1 VAIRVTATGPPDATG
16 PPYAAARPP
25 DAAAWFA
32 KSYGR
37 DPDGAWFAPGRVN
50 LMGGP
55 DYTEGFV
62 LPFALGAGVTVT
74 AARRKDRRLAL
85 VSRQQDTQQD
95 TEPIELDIDTLKPGS
110 VPGWAAYPAGVAWA
124 LRQAGH
130 LEHGADISIDADL
143 PVGASLSSS
152 AALECATALAL
163 TELHQPPLPRPEL
176 AALTRRAENDFVGVP
191 SGIMDQIAALLSQA
205 GHALLLDCRT
215 GTGTPVPLDPAAA
228 GLTLMVIDTRAPHAL
243 GDGRYAERRRACDR
257 AASALGVRSLRDVTD
272 PGQLTRLSS
281 DPALQR
287 LAGHVLDEQRRVRQA
302 AALLR
307 AGDQASIGPLL
318 TASHHSLRDRF
329 RFSWPQA
336 DEAVTAAIEAGANG
350 ARMTGGG
357 FGGSVIALVPAQAA
371 TQVRQNVT
379 DRFTHHHWPAPHF
392 LDAEPSDAARRVPV
406 RAVQ

>member
-1 VAIRVTATGPPDATG
+1 MT
-16 PPYAAARPP
+16 
-25 DAAAWFA
+25 AAAWFA

-37 DPDGAWFAPGRVN
+37 EPDGTWFAPGRVN

-62 LPFALGAGVTVT
+62 LPFALGAGVTVA
-74 AARRKDRRLAL
+74 AARRKDRRIAL
-85 VSRQQDTQQD
+85 TSRQQDTQQDTRQD
-95 TEPIELDIDTLKPGS
+95 TEPIELDIDTLEPGS
-110 VPGWAAYPAGVAWA
+110 VSGWASYPAGVAWA
-124 LRQAGH
+124 LRQAGY
-130 LEHGADISIDADL
+130 LEHGADLAIDADL

-152 AALECATALAL
+152 AALECAIALAL

-191 SGIMDQIAALLSQA
+191 SGIMDQMAALLSQA

-228 GLTLMVIDTRAPHAL
+228 GLTMMVIDTRAPHAL
-243 GDGRYAERRRACDR
+243 GDGRYAERRRACER

-287 LAGHVLDEQRRVRQA
+287 LAGHVLDEQRRVLQA
-302 AALLR
+302 ADLLR

-329 RFSWPQA
+329 HFSWPQA

-357 FGGSVIALVPAQAA
+357 FGGSVIALLPAQAA

-379 DRFTHHHWPAPHF
+379 ARFTRHHWPAPRF
-392 LDAEPSDAARRVPV
+392 LDAVPSDAARRVPV